1 MVPEVVVVDAEES
14 EDETRRPGIL
24 GRVPERDE
32 AAVVDDGEH
41 ELRVDHHVPAPHL
54 LLERDGGR
62 AAGDVVGHLD
72 AEFGHGYGVSASI
85 PPVPTTSIDFLK
97 KVSMFEDLDQ
107 RSLEAIANAAVEQR
121 YEPGQEI
128 VRQGDTGVGAFIIRS
143 GKVDIV
149 QDRDGKE
156 QKIATL
162 GPGDVFGEMALLD
175 EFPRSATARAVDPT
189 TALGI
194 QRWHFRGILESHPQ
208 IALALLPMLTR
219 RIRNAEGRSPEA
231 ARH

>member
-1 MVPEVVVVDAEES
+1 
-14 EDETRRPGIL
+14 
-24 GRVPERDE
+24 
-32 AAVVDDGEH
+32 
-41 ELRVDHHVPAPHL
+41 
-54 LLERDGGR
+54 
-62 AAGDVVGHLD
+62 
-72 AEFGHGYGVSASI
+72 
-85 PPVPTTSIDFLK
+85 
-97 KVSMFEDLDQ
+97 MFEDLDQ

-121 YEPGQEI
+121 YETGQEI
-128 VRQGDTGVGAFIIRS
+128 VRQGDTGVGACIIRS

-149 QDRDGKE
+149 QDREGKE

-175 EFPRSATARAVDPT
+175 EFPRSATARAVEPT

-231 ARH
+231 ARHERLGANSYELAWSFRVEVSRTHDRGPRRSSCAPRSSSRVRPTRCGVWRHRRGALRRCARSAYHSDPVTAADPVRMRAAPRTEMCGHATRRAG